1 MARTEYQMSKAA
13 LAKLRDAC
21 TPVPMIMLQCGT
33 PSSSQ
38 ENANNA
44 WARLG
49 EEMGFDGATVRPMQG
64 KGQRFFTAVSLPE
77 AT

>member
-13 LAKLRDAC
+13 LAKLLDAC
-21 TPVPMIMLQCGT
+21 KPVPMIMLQCGT
-33 PSSSQ
+33 PSSPQ